1 MNPSPCPPDC
11 PGRNGECHAT
21 CKTYKA
27 AYKANL
33 RRYAAKQKEFAIGEI
48 VSVGV
53 KSRMR
58 QMRRKQKQF

>member
-1 MNPSPCPPDC
+1 MKSPCPPDC

-27 AYKANL
+27 AYEANL

-48 VSVGV
+48 V
-53 KSRMR
+53 
-58 QMRRKQKQF
+58 